1 MRRGWLLAEIEA
13 PVSRDPFYI
22 TTAISYPNGPP
33 HIGHMYELVAT
44 DAIARFHRL
53 EGRDVRFLTGTDE
66 HGQKM
71 LQTARANGRS
81 PRDQA
86 DLLSQLF
93 RDMGALFDA
102 SNDDFIRTTE
112 PRHYASCTALWQAM
126 EARGDIYLDRYE
138 GWYSTRDE
146 AYYDDSELVI
156 ADSGEKLSPQ
166 GTAVEWTIEESYFFR
181 LSAYGDRLL
190 AHIEANPDFIRPEG
204 RRNEM
209 LSFLKGGLKDLSIS
223 RTSFDWG
230 IPAPAKPGHV
240 MYVWLDALTN
250 YITALGYPD
259 TGSALF
265 QRYWTGGG
273 PLHIIGKDI
282 TRFHTIYWPA
292 FLMSA
297 GLPLP
302 RQVFAHGFLFNRGEK
317 MSKSLGNVISPD
329 TLAKAY
335 GVDAVRYYFLREVPF
350 GQDGS
355 YSEEAIVTRVN
366 ADLANSFGNLMQRTL
381 GFIVKTLGGVLP
393 AAAPNAED
401 EALLAEVRAQGGQFR
416 RSFAAL
422 ELSVAIEAWL
432 RACYACNQYIDVQ
445 APWALKKTDPARMQA
460 VLATVVQALH
470 DLALLIQP
478 VVPRSA
484 ERALDMLAI
493 PADARDYAALDD
505 TRWYARLCASGVILQ
520 APTPLFPKLE
530 VATGN
535 AD

>member
-1 MRRGWLLAEIEA
+1 
-13 PVSRDPFYI
+13 VSDPFYI
-22 TTAISYPNGPP
+22 TTAIAYPNGPP

-71 LQTARANGRS
+71 LQTARANGLSARE
-81 PRDQA
+81 QA
-86 DLLSQLF
+86 DRLSQLF
-93 RDMGALFDA
+93 RDMGQRFNA

-112 PRHYASCTALWQAM
+112 PRHYGACQALWQAM

-146 AYYDDSELVI
+146 AYYDDSELVT

-166 GTAVEWTIEESYFFR
+166 GTPVEWTVEESYFFR
-181 LSAYGDRLL
+181 LSAYADKLL
-190 AHIEANPDFIRPEG
+190 AHFEAHPEFIRPEG
-204 RRNEM
+204 ARSEM
-209 LSFLKGGLKDLSIS
+209 MNFVRGGLRDLSIS

-230 IPAPAKPGHV
+230 IPAPDKPGHV

-259 TGSALF
+259 VGDPLY
-265 QRYWTGGG
+265 QRYWLSGG

-282 TRFHTIYWPA
+282 TRFHTLYWPA

-297 GLPLP
+297 GVPLP
-302 RQVFAHGFLFNRGEK
+302 ARVFAHGFLFNRGEK
-317 MSKSLGNVISPD
+317 MSKSLGNVVSPES
-329 TLAKAY
+329 LAAAY

-355 YSEEAIVTRVN
+355 YSEEAIVARVN
-366 ADLANSFGNLMQRTL
+366 ADLANAFGNLIQRTVS
-381 GFIVKTLGGVLP
+381 FIVKNLDGVLP
-393 AAAPNAED
+393 TPAPTADDTALRD
-401 EALLAEVRAQGGQFR
+401 EMAGFAQEY
-416 RSFAAL
+416 RSHMAAL
-422 ELSVAIEAWL
+422 DLSFGIEAWL
-432 RACYACNQYIDVQ
+432 RACYACNQYIDTQ
-445 APWALKKTDPARMQA
+445 APWSLRKTDPARMEA
-460 VLATVVQALH
+460 VLATLLLCIR
-470 DLALLIQP
+470 DLAILIQP
-478 VVPRSA
+478 I
-484 ERALDMLAI
+484 I
-493 PADARDYAALDD
+493 PASAAKVLDLFGIPASERSFAALDD
-505 TRWYARLCASGVILQ
+505 AGWYERQRSAGFRLQ

-530 VATGN
+530 LAKPD